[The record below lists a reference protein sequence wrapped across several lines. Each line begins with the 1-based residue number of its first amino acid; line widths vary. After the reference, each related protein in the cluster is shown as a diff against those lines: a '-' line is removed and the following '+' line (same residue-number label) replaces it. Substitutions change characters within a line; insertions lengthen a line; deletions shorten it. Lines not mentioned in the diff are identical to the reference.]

1 MAATFHFTFFYFYRS
16 RPINYA
22 ERIIDSCLSLQ
33 ETHGL
38 FSGNAVG
45 QTCLDYDAI
54 DLLAKASLLTRYR
67 SVDVRDAMNKA
78 SDALLTLSNDDGG
91 FVNCKQKIR
100 HFNDR
105 KHRLLRKVG
114 LRRLVPASTRVRA
127 EGDYT
132 VCWKLLSCTASE
144 SNAFSTWFRMVSLYL
159 TQIGARSSTMKPV
172 PNFRSLPFLGYHT
185 ETTFL

>member
-114 LRRLVPASTRVRA
+114 LRRLVPASTRVKGTTLFAGNYCLAPRPKA
-127 EGDYT
+127 THFQLGFGWL
-132 VCWKLLSCTASE
+132 VCI
-144 SNAFSTWFRMVSLYL
+144 SL
-159 TQIGARSSTMKPV
+159 R
-172 PNFRSLPFLGYHT
+172 
-185 ETTFL
+185 